1 MREPGLCEILAH
13 ADGEVL
19 DALTGLIPED
29 VELVR
34 HPLEGLVL
42 MTCREGMGGRFHLG
56 EVLVA
61 ECQVRYRGTLGH
73 AMVIGGDE
81 RQALVAASVEALRA
95 HGEAHPDLERI
106 EELIGS
112 LRDRLVGLR
121 ELDASLSAST
131 RVEFDLMPGA

>member
-1 MREPGLCEILAH
+1 MREPGLCEILACTEG
-13 ADGEVL
+13 DSL
-19 DALTGLIPED
+19 TALMELIPGE

-61 ECQVRYRGTLGH
+61 ECQVRYRGTVGH
-73 AMVIGGDE
+73 AMVVGGDE
-81 RQALVAASVEALRA
+81 RQALVAASVDALRA
-95 HGEAHPDLERI
+95 HQDTHPDLDRI
-106 EELIGS
+106 ETLIATV
-112 LRDRLVGLR
+112 RDGLVGRR
-121 ELDASLSAST
+121 ELDARLMAST